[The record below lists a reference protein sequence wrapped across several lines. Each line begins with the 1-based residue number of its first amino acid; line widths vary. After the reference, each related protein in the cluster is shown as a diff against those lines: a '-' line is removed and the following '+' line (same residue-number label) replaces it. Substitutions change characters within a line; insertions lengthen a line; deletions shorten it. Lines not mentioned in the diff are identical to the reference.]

1 MRILSLSLLFVCA
14 ASAQSTDAGRR
25 QFESRCARC
34 HGADAT
40 GGESGPGIV
49 TQIAARTEPDLA
61 AFIREGLPAR
71 GMPAFALTDQ
81 EMKDLT
87 PYLRSLAPISR
98 NAPPAIVRRRVQTAD
113 GRTIEGQVMS
123 EGMLDLQLR
132 TGDGDARQLRLLRKV
147 GDRYRLVTSQTDW
160 PSYNGD
166 PSGNRY
172 TKLTQIDKSN
182 VARMAPKWMF

>member
-1 MRILSLSLLFVCA
+1 MRILSLSLVLVCA
-14 ASAQSTDAGRR
+14 ALLLVCDASAQNTDAGRR

-49 TQIAARTEPDLA
+49 TQIAARSEADLA
-61 AFIREGLPAR
+61 AFIREGRPAR

-87 PYLRSLAPISR
+87 PYLRSLAPITR
-98 NAPPAIVRRRVQTAD
+98 NPPPAVVRRTVRTTD
-113 GRTIEGQVMS
+113 GQTIEGQVMS

-132 TGDGDARQLRLLRKV
+132 IGEKQLRLLRKV
-147 GDRYRLVTSQTDW
+147 GDRYR
-160 PSYNGD
+160 
-166 PSGNRY
+166 
-172 TKLTQIDKSN
+172 
-182 VARMAPKWMF
+182 

>member
-49 TQIAARTEPDLA
+49 TQIAARTEADLA
-61 AFIREGLPAR
+61 AFIREGRPAK

-81 EMKDLT
+81 EMKELA

-98 NAPPAIVRRRVQTAD
+98 NAPPTIVRRTVRTTDGQTV
-113 GRTIEGQVMS
+113 EGQVMS
-123 EGMLDLQLR
+123 EGMTDLQLR
-132 TGDGDARQLRLLRKV
+132 TGENQLRLLRKT
-147 GDRYRLVTSQTDW
+147 GDRYR
-160 PSYNGD
+160 
-166 PSGNRY
+166 
-172 TKLTQIDKSN
+172 
-182 VARMAPKWMF
+182 